1 MTTQAENANTNG
13 GVNVLKWV
21 VALVLLVAATLGNRY
36 ASEVLPQLPAW
47 LRVIALVVTGV
58 IAVVVLLTTSQGAAF
73 LKLLKEAQV
82 EARRV
87 VWPTKDE
94 TWQTTLIVLAV
105 VVVMSLV
112 LWGLDTL
119 FGWMISAVIG

>member
-1 MTTQAENANTNG
+1 MTTQAETAPNSSLNA
-13 GVNVLKWV
+13 VKWV
-21 VALVLLVAATLGNRY
+21 LAIAILIAATVGNRY
-36 ASEVLPQLPAW
+36 APELLPQLSAW
-47 LRVIALVVTGV
+47 VRIVALVIMALVALGIT
-58 IAVVVLLTTSQGAAF
+58 LTTIQGQAF

-94 TWQTTLIVLAV
+94 TMQTTLIVFV
-105 VVVMSLV
+105 VVLVMSLV
-112 LWGLDTL
+112 LWGVDSL